1 MLADHPRTSST
12 EVEHVP
18 TPPRHRAALVRAA
31 SQLFR
36 RQGYGAT
43 GLNEVLAASGAP
55 RGSLYHYFPQGK
67 AQIGAEVVEHAGQRT
82 ADTLDELA
90 ADAATPADVL
100 RRYARM
106 VVGWLAE
113 SEFRDGSP
121 ITTVLL
127 ELAPQ
132 EPGVTAAGRAAF
144 ASWSRVLERGLTG
157 GGVPPERAR
166 RLAGLALA
174 ALEGSLVRARVEQDG
189 GPVLE
194 AVDQVADLFDAALAT
209 GSTDGSADG

>member
-1 MLADHPRTSST
+1 M
-12 EVEHVP
+12 P

-31 SQLFR
+31 ARLFR

-67 AQIGAEVVEHAGQRT
+67 AQIGAEVVEYAGART
-82 ADTLDELA
+82 TRTLTELA
-90 ADAATPADVL
+90 ETAGSPAEVL

-106 VVGWLAE
+106 VVGWLE
-113 SEFRDGSP
+113 DSQFRDGSP

-144 ASWSRVLERGLTG
+144 AAWSGVLEGGLVAD
-157 GGVPPERAR
+157 GVPAPRAR

-174 ALEGSLVRARVEQDG
+174 ALEGALVRARVEQDG
-189 GPVLE
+189 RPVLD
-194 AVDQVADLFDAALAT
+194 ALDQVAELFDAALAEQR
-209 GSTDGSADG
+209 